1 MWLAIVLGNWKM
13 RHWSK
18 ILLAAFL
25 VLAAF
30 NVSATEGVHDCDKP
44 EAESRIRACTE
55 LIETPGV
62 SEARRAMAYAN
73 RALSYSLRGDY
84 ETAIR
89 DYDEAIKM
97 FPDFAVALNNRAWAY
112 FKWGR
117 AEVGMPDVQRSLQ
130 IEPFSPHALDT
141 RAHIYQTMGE
151 TQLAMRDYEGAMVY
165 GGTRMVT
172 LYQCGLKMHRLYSGP
187 ADGVIRAELLAALRA
202 CVEKGALC
210 DPLPPDE
217 ECREAVS

>member
-1 MWLAIVLGNWKM
+1 MM
-13 RHWSK
+13 RYWSTV
-18 ILLAAFL
+18 LLAAFL
-25 VLAAF
+25 AVGSTG
-30 NVSATEGVHDCDKP
+30 VSATEGVHDCDKP
-44 EAESRIRACTE
+44 EAEARIRACTE
-55 LIETPGV
+55 LIETQGV
-62 SEARRAMAYAN
+62 NEARRATAYAN
-73 RALSYSLRGDY
+73 RALSYSLRGEY

-117 AEVGMPDVQRSLQ
+117 AEAGMPDVQRSLQ
-130 IEPFSPHALDT
+130 IEPFSPHSLDT
-141 RAHIYQTMGE
+141 RAHIFQSMGE
-151 TQLAMRDYEGAMVY
+151 QQRAMRDYESAMVY

-172 LYQCGLKMHRLYSGP
+172 LYQCGLRMHQLYSGP

-202 CVEKGALC
+202 CIEKGALC

>member
-1 MWLAIVLGNWKM
+1 M
-13 RHWSK
+13 RHWSML
-18 ILLAAFL
+18 LLAAL
-25 VLAAF
+25 IITYAA
-30 NVSATEGVHDCDKP
+30 SARATEGVHDCDKP
-44 EAESRIRACTE
+44 EAEARIRACTE
-55 LIETPGV
+55 LIETPGIN
-62 SEARRAMAYAN
+62 EPRRATAYAN

-89 DYDEAIKM
+89 DYDSAIKM

-117 AEVGMPDVQRSLQ
+117 AETGMSDVQRSLQ

-141 RAHIYQTMGE
+141 RAHIHQSMGE
-151 TQLAMRDYEGAMVY
+151 QQGAMRDYESAMVY

-172 LYQCGLKMHRLYSGP
+172 LYQCGLRMHRLYSGP

-202 CVEKGALC
+202 CIEKGALC